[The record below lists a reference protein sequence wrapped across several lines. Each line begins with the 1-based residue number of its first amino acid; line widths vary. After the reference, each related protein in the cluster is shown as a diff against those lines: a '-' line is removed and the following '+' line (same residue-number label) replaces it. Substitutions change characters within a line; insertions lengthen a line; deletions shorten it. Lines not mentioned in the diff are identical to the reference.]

1 MGAPAPQEDEMIEA
15 VPYVHEEIAAEP
27 YVHDEPVETHD
38 IAAEAYVH
46 NEIEAEPYVHEDIA
60 AEPYVHTEVE
70 AEAYVHEEPAPAPA
84 VYQYAAVA
92 PVAYAGYPYTVAV
105 APSAPA
111 KEVKV
116 TNYIQSY
123 FLLEWPPFLSPK
135 VAPYAIAAPYYLPA
149 IKTGCINSVGSV
161 VPCAA
166 WPAQT
171 WRTSDRQQTQTQH
184 YCLTGKGQ

>member
-1 MGAPAPQEDEMIEA
+1 MIQT
-15 VPYVHEEIAAEP
+15 VPYVHEEVAAEP

-46 NEIEAEPYVHEDIA
+46 EDIA

-70 AEAYVHEEPAPAPA
+70 AESYVHEEPAPA
-84 VYQYAAVA
+84 VYQFAGVA

-116 TNYIQSY
+116 
-123 FLLEWPPFLSPK
+123 
-135 VAPYAIAAPYYLPA
+135 APYAIAAPYYLA
-149 IKTGCINSVGSV
+149 AVKTGCINSVGSV
-161 VPCAA
+161 VPCAV
-166 WPAQT
+166 
-171 WRTSDRQQTQTQH
+171 
-184 YCLTGKGQ
+184 

>member
-1 MGAPAPQEDEMIEA
+1 MVEA

-27 YVHDEPVETHD
+27 YVHDEPVETHE

-60 AEPYVHTEVE
+60 AEPYVHTEIE

-84 VYQYAAVA
+84 QQLPVFQYAAVA

-111 KEVKV
+111 KDVKV
-116 TNYIQSY
+116 LSVIY
-123 FLLEWPPFLSPK
+123 FFSK
-135 VAPYAIAAPYYLPA
+135 Q
-149 IKTGCINSVGSV
+149 C
-161 VPCAA
+161 
-166 WPAQT
+166 
-171 WRTSDRQQTQTQH
+171 
-184 YCLTGKGQ
+184 

>member
-1 MGAPAPQEDEMIEA
+1 MGQSNKYSDIMKLLLSLCILGLAVGAPAPQEDEMIEA
-15 VPYVHEEIAAEP
+15 VPYVHEEVAAEP

-46 NEIEAEPYVHEDIA
+46 NEIEAEPYVHEDIV

-70 AEAYVHEEPAPAPA
+70 AEAYVHEEPAPA
-84 VYQYAAVA
+84 VYQFAGVA

-116 TNYIQSY
+116 
-123 FLLEWPPFLSPK
+123 
-135 VAPYAIAAPYYLPA
+135 APYAIAAPSYYLA
-149 IKTGCINSVGSV
+149 AVKTGCINSVGSV
-161 VPCAA
+161 VPCAV
-166 WPAQT
+166 
-171 WRTSDRQQTQTQH
+171 
-184 YCLTGKGQ
+184 